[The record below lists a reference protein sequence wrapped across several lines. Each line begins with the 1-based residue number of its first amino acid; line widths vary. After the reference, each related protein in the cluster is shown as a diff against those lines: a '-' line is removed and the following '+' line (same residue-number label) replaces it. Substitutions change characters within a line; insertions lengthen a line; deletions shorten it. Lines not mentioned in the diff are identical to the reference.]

1 MSRLEKRTEYEIL
14 WGLSLL
20 RQLLPKDHEP
30 DSEEIREA
38 KWDFVVMVWAQD
50 RRGKESHES

>member
-14 WGLSLL
+14 WGLSL